1 MQSSNDAS
9 VFSSISPFTNL
20 TPAKK
25 DAQLFILSRQ
35 HARYATFLKKKK
47 GASFDEKPPQV
58 RCTKLMVYTAEGLPG
73 APQLHIFIAYP
84 AAFDEDSFELDSFP
98 PERFEELT
106 LAFFV
111 SEIFED
117 ILSMYSWVMLA
128 IFDV

>member
-9 VFSSISPFTNL
+9 VSSSIAPFTKT

-47 GASFDEKPPQV
+47 GDSFDEKPPQV
-58 RCTKLMVYTAEGLPG
+58 RRTKLMVYTAEGLPG

-84 AAFDEDSFELDSFP
+84 AAFELDSFELDSLP
-98 PERFEELT
+98 PDRFEELT

-117 ILSMYSWVMLA
+117 ILSMYSCVMLA